1 MRLRAAVDGEWDSIV
16 ATIIA
21 QAKAG
26 DMQAAS
32 LLASRLTPAPRSVGP
47 TIEGLDID
55 PGLPPAGRMKAIGMA
70 TMAGEIS
77 PDQAKILSDLILA
90 EVQMTQLSEIEAR
103 LSDLE
108 RSR

>member
-1 MRLRAAVDGEWDSIV
+1 
-16 ATIIA
+16 
-21 QAKAG
+21 
-26 DMQAAS
+26 MQAAT

-47 TIEGLDID
+47 VVELEINPSLS
-55 PGLPPAGRMKAIGMA
+55 PAERMKAVSAA